1 MKFSGL
7 FLRDVH
13 PSDSYSD
20 SSSVF
25 STTDLKFNPHYSEST
40 FEDHNED
47 LFSQSLEECTDPLNT
62 SLPGIIIQRY
72 VCFKCNK
79 VYRNKCTLNRHLR
92 YECGPGKHFKCPFCP
107 LRSKRKDYVDMHI
120 LRKHDLNG
128 IVLQNKELLLKLA
141 QKELTKSPPQE

>member
-7 FLRDVH
+7 ILRDAL
-13 PSDSYSD
+13 PNDSYSD

-25 STTDLKFNPHYSEST
+25 STSELKFNPHYSEDT
-40 FEDHNED
+40 FEDSFN
-47 LFSQSLEECTDPLNT
+47 QSLDDCADPLNT
-62 SLPGIIIQRY
+62 TLPGLIIPRY

-128 IVLQNKELLLKLA
+128 IALQNREFLLKMA
-141 QKELTKSPPQE
+141 QKELKESPPQ